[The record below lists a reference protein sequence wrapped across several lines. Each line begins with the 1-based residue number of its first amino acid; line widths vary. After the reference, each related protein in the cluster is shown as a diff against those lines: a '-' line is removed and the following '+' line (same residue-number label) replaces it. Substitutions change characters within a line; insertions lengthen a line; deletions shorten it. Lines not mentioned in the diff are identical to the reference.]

1 MKTKKSHFEQMA
13 SMMKMTQLQYVA
25 DLETQVQSPTRGFSL
40 RDNSRDVNVTSF
52 VLCFGDLH
60 FFFFFS
66 SFFLIIYFGWSN
78 CEIVIRPDA
87 SLRS

>member
-1 MKTKKSHFEQMA
+1 MKTKKSHYEQMA

-60 FFFFFS
+60 FLNLFF
-66 SFFLIIYFGWSN
+66 IIYFGWSN

-87 SLRS
+87 SLLS